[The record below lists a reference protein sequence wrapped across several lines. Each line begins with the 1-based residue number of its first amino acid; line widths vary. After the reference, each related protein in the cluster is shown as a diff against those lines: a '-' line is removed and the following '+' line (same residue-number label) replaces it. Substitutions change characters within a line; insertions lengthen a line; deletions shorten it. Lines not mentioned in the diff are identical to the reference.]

1 MTKHL
6 SIHNLLA
13 TLLTMAAL
21 FAGQQAFAARKA
33 VTYTITS
40 IELNSSTNNYDIV
53 FTRSGDAPF
62 DASAPTTYTAS
73 VNKLSFGQNGNPGQ
87 FHVALADGFEIYAS
101 WNSGSDV
108 SFSNNCIQSG
118 VSEKPITYAVSNPN
132 GGYYVTR
139 IVMQGMDYTWDN
151 TTYDF
156 IRPFAHNTSTVRP
169 FGSLTLTYY
178 DAIPENIGSIQYNRL
193 LEAYEINCFQHLQ
206 ELAEY
211 VNGEYGTDYSAYSYY
226 TYVVKEPHNC
236 TGLTFR
242 QTADI
247 DFEPTSAWDDYNSD
261 EHNLFAIGCIKKG
274 RSPMGTSTT
283 YNNYFGGTYDGQG
296 HTISGIR
303 IHGNDAYA
311 TNAYLG
317 LFGFVKEGTVQNVTI
332 ANARIAGYESTGGI
346 VGCNTNGSTVSNCH
360 AAHDVAIY
368 AAYSNISGVGGIVGD
383 NFYSSNV
390 TGCTS
395 AAVITAIGM
404 TNCQYFGGIVGKNG
418 SGCTVSNCT
427 AAGVIVPSYGDVTR
441 TGAIVGENEGTLTGN
456 TYHSCLMGTTHAF
469 NIGTGVGNVAGTTLD
484 NTKLFLYDDRDNTAL
499 INAYANST
507 TAYGGTAPSVNSL
520 TITLKGRTLYKDGT
534 WNTLCLP
541 FNPSL
546 MGYYAG
552 ADIME
557 MDNSANGGTA
567 FDATTGTLTINF
579 KTVSTITKGWPYII
593 KWTSGNDIVD
603 PTFSNV
609 DGSRMT
615 ASTTIVK
622 SSDNYVSLCGT
633 YGPVTPT
640 DGKLLDAHNAD
651 NRGFHCYMTL
661 ASPTAPDNYAFGGW
675 YTDNALT
682 TPVTA
687 LPFGTDGSF
696 NLYAKFNPALTV
708 TGYGTGN
715 GGWHLIASP
724 VAGSIEPSA
733 VENIFNETEYD
744 LYRLNPSNT
753 MWENYKNA
761 THQSDFRLVNGH
773 GYLYATKETKTLAF
787 TGAFNTGSSK
797 VVDLEQG
804 WNLVGNPFT
813 VDAYVNRPFY
823 KMNDDGTG
831 IVAVENYDNYTT
843 AQTIPACTGIVVKAN
858 NSGESV
864 IFSTTAPTLAAPNN
878 GHIQMTLAQ
887 TVTTRDGS
895 STETLDN
902 AIVSFNEGS
911 QLGKFYFG
919 EQNGNIYIPQGGEE
933 YAIVCSD
940 RQGEMPVCFKARE
953 NGSYTITVNPEG
965 VTFGYLHL
973 IDNMTGVDV
982 DLLQT
987 PEYTFTTKTTD
998 YESRFKLVFNANGN
1012 DNENFAFISNGNL
1025 IVNGEGTLQVIDIIG
1040 RTLFT
1045 KELSTF
1051 NSSLST
1057 LNFTPGVYVLQL
1069 INGERV
1075 RTQKIVME

>member
-1 MTKHL
+1 ML
-6 SIHNLLA
+6 NYNLKKVLA

-53 FTRSGDAPF
+53 FTRSGDTPF
-62 DASAPTTYTAS
+62 DASAPTTYTTS
-73 VNKLSFGQNGNPGQ
+73 VAKTSIGQSPGYPGQ
-87 FHVALADGFEIYAS
+87 FHIDLADGFEILAS
-101 WNSGSDV
+101 WNSGSNV

-118 VSEKPITYAVSNPN
+118 ISEKPITYAVSNYN

-139 IVMQGMDYTWDN
+139 IVMQGMEYTWDN

-169 FGSLTLTYY
+169 FGSLTITYY
-178 DAIPENIGSIQYNRL
+178 DAIPEDIGSIQYNRL
-193 LEAYEINCFQHLQ
+193 LEAYEINCAQHLQ
-206 ELAEY
+206 DLAEY
-211 VNGEYGTDYSAYSYY
+211 VNGEYGTNYSVYPHY

-236 TGLTFR
+236 SGLTFR

-261 EHNLFAIGCIKKG
+261 EHNLFAIGCIKQG
-274 RSPMGTSTT
+274 WHNNIQAT

-303 IHGNDAYA
+303 IHGNGADATDGYM
-311 TNAYLG
+311 G
-317 LFGFVKEGTVQNVTI
+317 LFGYVKEGTVQNVTI
-332 ANARIAGYESTGGI
+332 ANARIAGYNSTGGI
-346 VGCNTNGSTVSNCH
+346 VGLNTIGSTVSNCH

-368 AAYSNISGVGGIVGD
+368 AANSSISSVGGIVGD
-383 NFYSSNV
+383 NLYSSNV

-404 TNCQYFGGIVGKNG
+404 TDCQYFGGIVGKNG

-427 AAGVIVPSYGDVTR
+427 AAGVIVPSYSIVPR

-456 TYHSCLMGTTHAF
+456 TYHSCLMGTAHAF

-484 NTKLFLYDDRDNTAL
+484 NTKLFLYDDRDNTDL
-499 INAYANST
+499 INAYAKVT
-507 TAYGGTAPSVNSL
+507 TAYSGTAPSVSNL
-520 TITLKGRTLYKDGT
+520 TVTLKGRTLYKDGT

-546 MGYYAG
+546 VGYYAG

-579 KTVSTITKGWPYII
+579 KTVSTITKGQPYII

-622 SSDNYVSLCGT
+622 SSDNYISLRGT

-651 NRGFHCYMTL
+651 NRGFHCYITL
-661 ASPTAPDNYAFGGW
+661 ASPTAPEGYAFGGW
-675 YTDNALT
+675 YTDNTLT
-682 TPVTA
+682 TPVTT
-687 LPFGTDGSF
+687 LPFGTDGAFS
-696 NLYAKFNPALTV
+696 LYAKFNPALTV

-715 GGWHLIASP
+715 DKWTFIASP
-724 VAGSIEPSA
+724 VTGSIAPTA
-733 VENIFNETEYD
+733 VENIFSATQYD

-753 MWENYKNA
+753 MWENYKPHTGNA
-761 THQSDFRLVNGH
+761 APGFSLENGR

-823 KMNDDGTG
+823 KMNTDGTG

-858 NSGESV
+858 TSGESV
-864 IFSTTAPTLAAPNN
+864 TFSTTAPSLAAPNN
-878 GHIQMTLAQ
+878 GNLQITLTQAN
-887 TVTTRDGS
+887 TRGNAL
-895 STETLDN
+895 LDN

-940 RQGEMPVCFKARE
+940 RQGEMPLCFKARE

-965 VTFGYLHL
+965 VTFDYLHL
-973 IDNMTGVDV
+973 IDNMTGANI
-982 DLLQT
+982 DLLAT
-987 PEYTFTTKTTD
+987 PSYTFTARNDD
-998 YESRFKLVFNANGN
+998 YASRFKLVFNTLGGGSE
-1012 DNENFAFISNGNL
+1012 NEDFAFISNGNL

-1057 LNFTPGVYVLQL
+1057 LNFTPGIYVLQL
-1069 INGERV
+1069 INGEQV
-1075 RTQKIVME
+1075 RTQKIAVE